1 MSPVLRRPSFGLPRE
16 VAVLTAVSFS
26 VAVGYGIVSPV
37 LSLFARDFGV
47 GRAAAGAVVSAF
59 AVMRLASG
67 LAGGRLVDRLGERK
81 VLASGLGI
89 VAVSSLLA
97 GLAQSYTQLLVLRG
111 AGGVGSAMFTV
122 SALSL
127 LLRVVPADS
136 RGRATSWFQS
146 GFLLGGVSG
155 PAFGGALA
163 AVSLRAPFFVYAA
176 TLAVATA
183 VTVIFLSRAE
193 VADTHAGGQAAGQGD
208 GAATARTPLREAL
221 RSRAYQAALVVNLGT
236 GWALFG
242 IRASLVPLF
251 VADVLG
257 RGAGTVGLGLL
268 VGSVA
273 QALAL
278 WPAGRVADR
287 VGRKPAMLA
296 GGIGAS
302 LALALLVVLDTV
314 PGFLISMALYGLA
327 AAALGVAPAAVVGDV
342 VRGRGGTSVA
352 AFQMASDLGAVG
364 GPLVAGWLAD
374 EVSYAWA
381 FGVSAAIVAAGAV
394 MSARMPETRPGE
406 RVDAGGRTVG
416 R

>member
-1 MSPVLRRPSFGLPRE
+1 MLLRRPSFGLHKE

-26 VAVGYGIVSPV
+26 VAVGFGIVSPV

-67 LAGGRLVDRLGERK
+67 LAGGRLVDRLGERR
-81 VLASGLGI
+81 VLASGLAI

-136 RGRATSWFQS
+136 RGRASSWFQS

-163 AVSLRAPFFVYAA
+163 AISLRAPFFVYAA
-176 TLAVATA
+176 TLAAATA
-183 VTVIFLSRAE
+183 VTIIFLSGAE
-193 VADTHAGGQAAGQGD
+193 VADSSGEGQGD
-208 GAATARTPLREAL
+208 GTATARTPLREAL

-268 VGSVA
+268 VGSV
-273 QALAL
+273 
-278 WPAGRVADR
+278 
-287 VGRKPAMLA
+287 
-296 GGIGAS
+296 
-302 LALALLVVLDTV
+302 
-314 PGFLISMALYGLA
+314 
-327 AAALGVAPAAVVGDV
+327 
-342 VRGRGGTSVA
+342 
-352 AFQMASDLGAVG
+352 
-364 GPLVAGWLAD
+364 
-374 EVSYAWA
+374 
-381 FGVSAAIVAAGAV
+381 
-394 MSARMPETRPGE
+394 TRPSLCGPQ
-406 RVDAGGRTVG
+406 DA
-416 R
+416 